1 MCWTSSRNVTAI
13 NSSNSIFE
21 VGVEFG
27 VMLYLE
33 RERVNTGWLDKY
45 VIDWWYR
52 KYLDH
57 LVKVASKIVSLCQL
71 NRMGLTM
78 K

>member
-1 MCWTSSRNVTAI
+1 MTAI
-13 NSSNSIFE
+13 NSSDGIFE

-33 RERVNTGWLDKY
+33 RERVDTGWLDKY
-45 VIDWWYR
+45 VIDRWCR

-57 LVKVASKIVSLCQL
+57 LAKVASKIVSLCQL
-71 NRMGLTM
+71 NRMGLTT